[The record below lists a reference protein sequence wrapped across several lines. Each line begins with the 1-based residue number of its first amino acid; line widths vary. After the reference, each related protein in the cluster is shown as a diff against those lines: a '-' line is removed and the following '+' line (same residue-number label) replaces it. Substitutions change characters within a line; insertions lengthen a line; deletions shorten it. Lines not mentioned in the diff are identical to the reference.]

1 MNTHTHIHAHTHTL
15 SENIIYRIAR
25 RLWRIFFPPPTLEQ
39 LAELKKKEDYD
50 FLLSCGVETEYGY
63 VTLCGK
69 PQITKHPNAR
79 IIIEKGVTMVSSSYY
94 NEAGISHPTILAAMT
109 PGAIIIL
116 REGVGVSGV
125 SIVAN
130 EYIEIGAQTMVGAN
144 ANIYDND
151 FHALDAEERLA
162 GNKGKHS
169 PVIIG
174 EKCWIGANTTIL
186 KGVHIGN
193 EAVVGTMSLVN
204 KDIPS
209 KVLAAGVPAKVIRK
223 IN

>member
-1 MNTHTHIHAHTHTL
+1 MRKRFKKIL
-15 SENIIYRIAR
+15 QIVSDFIVRPSKEEVIR
-25 RLWRIFFPPPTLEQ
+25 RKQ
-39 LAELKKKEDYD
+39 QVDYD
-50 FLLSCGVETEYGY
+50 YLRSRGVETGYGY
-63 VTLCGK
+63 VTLCGE
-69 PQITKHPNAR
+69 PQITKHPDAR

-94 NEAGISHPTILAAMT
+94 NEAGINHPTILAAMT
-109 PGAIIIL
+109 PGATVIL
-116 REGVGVSGV
+116 REGVGVSGA

-151 FHALDAEERLA
+151 FHSLDAEERLA

-174 EKCWIGANTTIL
+174 KKCWIGANTTIL

-193 EAVVGTMSLVN
+193 EAVIGTMSLVN
-204 KDIPS
+204 KDVPS
-209 KVLAAGVPAKVIRK
+209 KVLAAGVPAKVIRQ

>member
-1 MNTHTHIHAHTHTL
+1 MRKRL
-15 SENIIYRIAR
+15 KIILQFVCDFIVRPSKEELIR
-25 RLWRIFFPPPTLEQ
+25 RKQ
-39 LAELKKKEDYD
+39 QADYD
-50 FLLSCGVETEYGY
+50 YLRSHGVETGFGY

-69 PQITKHPNAR
+69 PQITKHPDAR
-79 IIIEKGVTMVSSSYY
+79 IIIEKEVTMVSTSYY
-94 NEAGISHPTILAAMT
+94 NEAGINHPTILAAMT
-109 PGAIIIL
+109 PGATIIL

-151 FHALDAEERLA
+151 FHALEAEERLA

-193 EAVVGTMSLVN
+193 KAVVGTMSLVN

-209 KVLAAGVPAKVIRK
+209 EVLAAGVPAKVIRK

>member
-1 MNTHTHIHAHTHTL
+1 M
-15 SENIIYRIAR
+15 RKR
-25 RLWRIFFPPPTLEQ
+25 
-39 LAELKKKEDYD
+39 LKKLLQIICDFIVRPSKEELIRRKQQADYD
-50 FLLSCGVETEYGY
+50 YLRSRGVETGYGY
-63 VTLCGK
+63 VTLCGE
-69 PQITKHPNAR
+69 PQITKHPDAR

-94 NEAGISHPTILAAMT
+94 NEAGINHPTILAAMT
-109 PGAIIIL
+109 PGATVIL

-130 EYIEIGAQTMVGAN
+130 DYIEIGAQTMVGAN
-144 ANIYDND
+144 SNIYDND
-151 FHALDAEERLA
+151 FHSLDAEERLA

-193 EAVVGTMSLVN
+193 EAVIGTMSLVN
-204 KDIPS
+204 KDVPS
-209 KVLAAGVPAKVIRK
+209 KVLAAGVPAKVIRQ